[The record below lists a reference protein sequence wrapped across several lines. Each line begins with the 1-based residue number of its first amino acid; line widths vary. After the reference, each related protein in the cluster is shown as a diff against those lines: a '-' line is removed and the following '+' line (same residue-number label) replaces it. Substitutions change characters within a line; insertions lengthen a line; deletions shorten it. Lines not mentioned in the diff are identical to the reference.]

1 MTTILRGQFGF
12 GGIVMTDWW
21 AAGSE
26 ENGPESIKQTSSMIR
41 AQNDLYMVTFSSEKN
56 ANGDDTAEG
65 LAEGRITRG
74 ELQRAARNICR
85 FLIDTPAY
93 LRMYGRE
100 TDLDRS
106 LEKAREEEER
116 SGGAAVSV
124 LVEKSCEIPAD
135 KIVTGKGSMNI
146 IEVQIKERGT
156 YLLEAEVRSE
166 LDNALAQI
174 PMSVSIGSHA
184 IETVSLSGAENEWK
198 KISVE
203 LPSVMSFTFY
213 LKIFYALGG
222 MGIRNIRLSL
232 LQSQEGDV
240 ADHLSGRQTD

>member
-1 MTTILRGQFGF
+1 LTTILRGQFGF

-41 AQNDLYMVTFSSEKN
+41 AQTDLYMVTFSSEKN

-116 SGGAAVSV
+116 SGDAAVSV

>member
-1 MTTILRGQFGF
+1 
-12 GGIVMTDWW
+12 MTDWW

-26 ENGPESIKQTSSMIR
+26 ENGPESINQTSTMIR
-41 AQNDLYMVTFSSEKN
+41 AQNDLYMVTASSEKN

-74 ELQRAARNICR
+74 ELQRAARSICR

-106 LEKAREEEER
+106 LEKAREEEDR
-116 SGGAAVSV
+116 SGGITACVK
-124 LVEKSCEIPAD
+124 VEKRCEIPAD
-135 KIVTGKGSMNI
+135 RISTGKGFMNI
-146 IEVQIKERGT
+146 IEVQAQERGT

-166 LDNALAQI
+166 VDNALAQI
-174 PMSVSIGSHA
+174 PMSVSIGSHV
-184 IETVSLSGAENEWK
+184 IETVSLPGSQTDWK

-203 LPSVMSFTFY
+203 LPAVMSYTFY
-213 LKIFYALGG
+213 LKIFFALGG
-222 MGIRNIRLSL
+222 MGIRSVRLSL
-232 LQSQEGDV
+232 LKSQEEDV
-240 ADHLSGRQTD
+240 MDHLSGKTD

>member
-1 MTTILRGQFGF
+1 M
-12 GGIVMTDWW
+12 
-21 AAGSE
+21 
-26 ENGPESIKQTSSMIR
+26 
-41 AQNDLYMVTFSSEKN
+41 
-56 ANGDDTAEG
+56 
-65 LAEGRITRG
+65 
-74 ELQRAARNICR
+74 
-85 FLIDTPAY
+85 
-93 LRMYGRE
+93 
-100 TDLDRS
+100 
-106 LEKAREEEER
+106 
-116 SGGAAVSV
+116 
-124 LVEKSCEIPAD
+124 
-135 KIVTGKGSMNI
+135 
-146 IEVQIKERGT
+146 
-156 YLLEAEVRSE
+156 RSE

-198 KISVE
+198 KIAVE

>member
-1 MTTILRGQFGF
+1 M
-12 GGIVMTDWW
+12 
-21 AAGSE
+21 
-26 ENGPESIKQTSSMIR
+26 
-41 AQNDLYMVTFSSEKN
+41 
-56 ANGDDTAEG
+56 
-65 LAEGRITRG
+65 
-74 ELQRAARNICR
+74 
-85 FLIDTPAY
+85 
-93 LRMYGRE
+93 
-100 TDLDRS
+100 
-106 LEKAREEEER
+106 
-116 SGGAAVSV
+116 
-124 LVEKSCEIPAD
+124 EKSCEIPAD

-198 KISVE
+198 KIAVE

-222 MGIRNIRLSL
+222 MGIRNIRLRH
-232 LQSQEGDV
+232 GDPQYQALAPAV
-240 ADHLSGRQTD
+240 PGGRCGGSPLRKTD

>member
-1 MTTILRGQFGF
+1 
-12 GGIVMTDWW
+12 MTDWW

-26 ENGPESIKQTSSMIR
+26 ENGPESIKQTSTMIR

-74 ELQRAARNICR
+74 ELLRSARNICR

-106 LEKAREEEER
+106 LERAREEEER
-116 SGGAAVSV
+116 SGGTTISV
-124 LVEKSCEIPAD
+124 KVEKSCEIPAD
-135 KIVTGKGSMNI
+135 KILTGKGSMNI

-184 IETVSLSGAENEWK
+184 IETVSLSGAETEWK

-213 LKIFYALGG
+213 LKIFFALGG
-222 MGIRNIRLSL
+222 MGIRSFRLSL

-240 ADHLSGRQTD
+240 ADHLSGRQTE